1 MCHLCLRSAGK
12 KKTKFNATDSM
23 ELQGAVERTV
33 TISTEVKPKKNI
45 FSPNLPS
52 MLSVEIHR

>member
-1 MCHLCLRSAGK
+1 MLKVSRK
-12 KKTKFNATDSM
+12 KKTKFNSTDSM
-23 ELQGAVERTV
+23 ELQDAVERTV
-33 TISTEVKPKKNI
+33 IISTEVKPKKNI